1 METVT
6 VSGKFLEGLSNAQN
20 TAADRIETAGG
31 HGDTFAGKLIMT
43 HGIVCAPSNPAIVN
57 AESARQEAAAAL
69 VKVSRQLAQRLV
81 EGLKDYGNTDSGSAG
96 TLNNQMPLT

>member
-31 HGDTFAGKLIMT
+31 HGDNFAGTLIPT
-43 HGIVCAPSNPAIVN
+43 QVIVWAPSNPAIVN
-57 AESARQEAAAAL
+57 AESARQDAAAAL
-69 VKVSRQLAQRLV
+69 VKVSRQLARRLA
-81 EGLKDYGNTDSGSAG
+81 EGLKNYGNNDSESAG
-96 TLNNQMPLT
+96 TLNNQIPRT

>member
-6 VSGKFLEGLSNAQN
+6 VSGKFLGGLSNAQN
-20 TAADRIETAGG
+20 TAADRIETASG
-31 HGDTFAGKLIMT
+31 HGDTFAVKIIVT
-43 HGIVCAPSNPAIVN
+43 HGVVCAPSNPAIVN
-57 AESARQEAAAAL
+57 AESARQDAAAAL

-96 TLNNQMPLT
+96 TLNNQMPLA

>member
-1 METVT
+1 METVSVT
-6 VSGKFLEGLSNAQN
+6 SEFLAGLSNAQN
-20 TAADRIETAGG
+20 TAADNIETAGG
-31 HGDTFAGKLIMT
+31 KGDKFATKIIET

-57 AESARQEAAAAL
+57 AESARQDAAAAL

>member
-1 METVT
+1 VETVT

-31 HGDTFAGKLIMT
+31 HGDKFAAKLITT

-57 AESARQEAAAAL
+57 AESARQDAAAAL
-69 VKVSRQLAQRLV
+69 VKVSRQLAQRLA
-81 EGLKDYGNTDSGSAG
+81 EGLKNYRNNDSESAG
-96 TLNNQMPLT
+96 TLNNQIPRT